1 MNSVPVIDLS
11 APSDAAIAALDAAC
25 CEHGFFLLTGH
36 GADDLIARMWEQAAR
51 FFDADP
57 TIREPLRRTEDNP
70 MGFFDR
76 ELTKRKRDHKAVF
89 DYLDPNTPA
98 RDAFNRWPQDLP
110 GFRDVMS
117 EFHVEFTN
125 IARRTLTMLHDV
137 LGLGE
142 ASRSLMSFDPIN
154 SPVRINHYPVGDPV
168 PEGER
173 DGLIELGET
182 ALGYHTDPGVIT
194 MLLQDATGGLQTQD
208 RAGSWLDVAPEPGTI
223 VVNLADAV
231 QVQTNDRWRAA
242 IHRVVPMTTERRFS
256 IPFFGNPARHATI
269 GPLPELSASAR
280 YVDFD
285 WSEFMA
291 ARTADNFADLGKEDA
306 QISDYLVENIDW
318 QTIRHRS

>member
-1 MNSVPVIDLS
+1 MSQVPVIDLAS
-11 APSDAAIAALDAAC
+11 PSESAIAALDAAC
-25 CEHGFFLLTGH
+25 REHGFFLLTGH
-36 GADDLIARMWEQAAR
+36 GADDLIARMWQEAAR
-51 FFDADP
+51 FFDAD
-57 TIREPLRRTEDNP
+57 TAVREPLRRTEDNP

-89 DYLDPNTPA
+89 DYLDPSTPA
-98 RDAFNRWPQDLP
+98 RDAFNRWPDGLP
-110 GFRDVMS
+110 GFRETMS
-117 EFHVEFTN
+117 EFHLEFTA
-125 IARRTLTMLHDV
+125 IARRTLALLHGV
-137 LGLGE
+137 LGLGDE
-142 ASRSLMSFDPIN
+142 SRSQMDFDPIN

-168 PEGER
+168 PQGER
-173 DGLIELGET
+173 EGLIELGET

-194 MLLQDATGGLQTQD
+194 LLLQDSTGGLQTQD
-208 RAGSWLDVAPEPGTI
+208 RAGNWIDVPPEPGTI

-256 IPFFGNPARHATI
+256 IPYFGNPARHATI
-269 GPLPELSASAR
+269 GPLPEMAPTPR

-306 QISDYLVENIDW
+306 QISDYLIESASS
-318 QTIRHRS
+318 T